1 MGYLKRCT
9 LVKSDCTKTK
19 MKFETGYETDW
30 KKTKTNT
37 TKNEGRSFSEMGNL
51 FTNIKKYKLN
61 RSLWSQQMKDEKA
74 MQKSIGMKMEKNQ
87 QCSNVNFLNSLFSKR
102 KLLLEGY
109 IFQHPGCI
117 CWTAC

>member
-1 MGYLKRCT
+1 
-9 LVKSDCTKTK
+9 
-19 MKFETGYETDW
+19 
-30 KKTKTNT
+30 
-37 TKNEGRSFSEMGNL
+37 
-51 FTNIKKYKLN
+51 
-61 RSLWSQQMKDEKA
+61 MKDEKA

-117 CWTAC
+117 C

>member
-1 MGYLKRCT
+1 
-9 LVKSDCTKTK
+9 

-30 KKTKTNT
+30 KKQKPTQQKM
-37 TKNEGRSFSEMGNL
+37 KEGVFQKWEISSQIL
-51 FTNIKKYKLN
+51 KKYKLN

-74 MQKSIGMKMEKNQ
+74 MQKSIGMKMQKNQ